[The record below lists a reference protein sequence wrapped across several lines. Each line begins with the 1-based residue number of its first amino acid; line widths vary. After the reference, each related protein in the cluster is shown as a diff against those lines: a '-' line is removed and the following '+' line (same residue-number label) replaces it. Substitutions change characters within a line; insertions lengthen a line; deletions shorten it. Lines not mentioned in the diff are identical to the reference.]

1 MCKIC
6 KYVKIFEKFYLI
18 IRDRAISSELCMEF
32 GKKSFYFV
40 SKFIYHDTFFEKN
53 KILLCVTKK
62 AFFLFKNL
70 FFLCDEHHHP

>member
-6 KYVKIFEKFYLI
+6 KYVKIFENFYLI

-40 SKFIYHDTFFEKN
+40 SKFIYHDTFFR
-53 KILLCVTKK
+53 KK
-62 AFFLFKNL
+62 
-70 FFLCDEHHHP
+70 